1 MATFDEMI
9 LTHRLFMRGYPFS
22 LYKIDPVPCT
32 PLKKPLSQAKVA
44 LLTTAGLYVEGQ
56 TKFDSKIKLGD
67 CSFREI
73 PNTVE
78 VQKLKEGHRSS
89 AFDHKSVAIDK
100 NLVLPLDRFREM
112 LQEGEIGSLNHRH
125 FSFMG
130 AVIGPGDLI
139 NKTAPEV
146 AVLLKQDEVD
156 IAFLTPV

>member
-56 TKFDSKIKLGD
+56 SRFDSRIKLGD
-67 CSFREI
+67 SSFREI
-73 PNTVE
+73 PNTIE
-78 VQKLKEGHRSS
+78 TQQLKEGHRSS
-89 AFDHKSVAIDK
+89 AFDHRAVAADK
-100 NLVLPLDRFREM
+100 NIVLPLDRFREM
-112 LQEGEIGSLNHRH
+112 VESGEIGSLNHRH
-125 FSFMG
+125 FSVMG
-130 AVIGPGDLI
+130 AIIGPGDLI

-146 AVLLKQDEVD
+146 AKLLKEDQVD
-156 IAFLTPV
+156 VAFLTPV